1 MMRKKICRSIRI
13 LKSHPLSSPRFRAYV
28 ASRGEFDC
36 FAKKTLRFATNRE
49 MVLKVHNV
57 QESRSKLFRKS
68 PLIKSISARRSG
80 NPVFANTPETP
91 LQTNPPTTL
100 LHAYPPHGP
109 EPYLTHS
116 RPPSA
121 RPACSPPHYCHP
133 LTPCFP
139 PPPPPPPERVVGGLL
154 CSRVGRRRGL
164 SFPFHVWPD
173 AAAKTS
179 MGGSPTWS
187 NAVAVGAR
195 PPPPGIRCGAIQI

>member
-100 LHAYPPHGP
+100 LHAYPPPTVPNPTLLIPVPRRLGP
-109 EPYLTHS
+109 PVLLLTTATLLLPASLPLHRHRLS
-116 RPPSA
+116 ASWEACSA
-121 RPACSPPHYCHP
+121 R
-133 LTPCFP
+133 
-139 PPPPPPPERVVGGLL
+139 E
-154 CSRVGRRRGL
+154 
-164 SFPFHVWPD
+164 
-173 AAAKTS
+173 
-179 MGGSPTWS
+179 
-187 NAVAVGAR
+187 
-195 PPPPGIRCGAIQI
+195 

>member
-1 MMRKKICRSIRI
+1 MRKKICRSIRI

-100 LHAYPPHGP
+100 LHAYPPP
-109 EPYLTHS
+109 RSRTLPYSFPSPVGSARLFS
-116 RPPSA
+116 SSLPPPSYSLLPSVTT
-121 RPACSPPHYCHP
+121 RPGKYRTIA
-133 LTPCFP
+133 
-139 PPPPPPPERVVGGLL
+139 
-154 CSRVGRRRGL
+154 
-164 SFPFHVWPD
+164 
-173 AAAKTS
+173 
-179 MGGSPTWS
+179 
-187 NAVAVGAR
+187 
-195 PPPPGIRCGAIQI
+195 